1 MRVMNGTAPLFVLF
15 DDLEQLQAAVI
26 GSLDWTC
33 VWHVTNMSLILRIV
47 AVHSWQLKLP
57 N

>member
-1 MRVMNGTAPLFVLF
+1 MNGTAPLFVLF